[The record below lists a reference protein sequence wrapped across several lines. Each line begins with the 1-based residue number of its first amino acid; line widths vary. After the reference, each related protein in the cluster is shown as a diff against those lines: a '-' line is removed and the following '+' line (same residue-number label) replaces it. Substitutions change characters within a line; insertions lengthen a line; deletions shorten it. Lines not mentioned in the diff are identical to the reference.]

1 VPPGW
6 QPGWPPPQRSG
17 ADIAVSVVMMVL
29 TVLLLAGSGFMGLMS
44 LAFLDYCPPQRCSVS
59 GAVNSVVGAL
69 AVALFVA
76 FGGMLLTVIRLATR
90 KTAWPFA
97 VGTLGACIGVLF
109 CGAVAYSISVGG

>member
-1 VPPGW
+1 
-6 QPGWPPPQRSG
+6 
-17 ADIAVSVVMMVL
+17 MVL
-29 TVLLLAGSGFMGLMS
+29 TVFLLAGGGFMGLMS
-44 LAFLDYCPPQRCSVS
+44 LAFLDYCPPRSCSVS

-69 AVALFVA
+69 AVAVFAA

-97 VGTLGACIGVLF
+97 LGTFAACTGVLF